1 MVTIIKT
8 MVTIINKMT
17 TVTIINKMTK
27 SKWSFAS
34 VHEKRYSSY
43 LFHCQKNVLFYSN
56 LYKPV
61 GIKTQNQQTL

>member
-27 SKWSFAS
+27 SKWSFAL
-34 VHEKRYSSY
+34 VHEKKDITHTFSIAKKCAF
-43 LFHCQKNVLFYSN
+43 L
-56 LYKPV
+56 
-61 GIKTQNQQTL
+61 

>member
-34 VHEKRYSSY
+34 ILK
-43 LFHCQKNVLFYSN
+43 K
-56 LYKPV
+56 K
-61 GIKTQNQQTL
+61 I

>member
-8 MVTIINKMT
+8 MVTTINKMT

-34 VHEKRYSSY
+34 VHEK
-43 LFHCQKNVLFYSN
+43 KE
-56 LYKPV
+56 
-61 GIKTQNQQTL
+61 I